1 MVQSLFENRKMRIE
15 YIEDRISETTNR
27 MHIFKV
33 CIKDFDTPILNI
45 EYDSSEDIISKTY
58 IENDELANIPKS
70 HVAYK
75 MFSLME
81 YQVLEIMR
89 FIIKHL

>member
-1 MVQSLFENRKMRIE
+1 MIQSIFENSKMRIE
-15 YIEDRISETTNR
+15 YIEQHISDTTN
-27 MHIFKV
+27 IIYVFKV
-33 CIKDFDTPILNI
+33 DIKDFDTPILNI
-45 EYDSSEDIISKTY
+45 EYDTIEEIIFKTY

-75 MFSLME
+75 MFSLIE
-81 YQVLEIMR
+81 YEVIEIIR